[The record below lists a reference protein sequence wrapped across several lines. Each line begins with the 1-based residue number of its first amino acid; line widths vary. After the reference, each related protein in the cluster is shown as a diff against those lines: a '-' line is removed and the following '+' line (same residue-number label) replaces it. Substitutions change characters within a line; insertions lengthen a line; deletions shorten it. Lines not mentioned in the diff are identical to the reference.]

1 MKNILVTGGAGFIGS
16 NLINTL
22 IDNKHFQVTCLD
34 NFDPFYNPAI
44 KRNNIKYYLKKPNF
58 TLIEGD
64 IRNLHQIKSK
74 LSRHYDVIIHLAA
87 KVGVIP
93 SLRNSALYTDVN
105 VLGTQNLLELARNFH
120 CQKFIFASSSSVYG
134 INPNV
139 PWNEEENV
147 LMPISPYASTKI
159 SGELLGHVYT
169 HLYNFQFIGLRFFTV
184 YGPRQRPDLVIY
196 KFAKLI
202 SEGRPITIYGD
213 GRTRRDYTYI
223 DDIISGIVAS
233 LDYFGSNYE
242 IINLGNSKPVELYKL
257 INALE
262 KVLGKRAIINR
273 LPERPGD
280 VPFTCANI
288 SKAKRLLN
296 YQPKTSLSNGLQKFI
311 SWYKTQN
318 AKSK

>member
-1 MKNILVTGGAGFIGS
+1 MKNILITGGAGFIGS
-16 NLINTL
+16 NLSDALLNQYPNIQ
-22 IDNKHFQVTCLD
+22 ITCLD
-34 NFDPFYNPAI
+34 NFDRFYNPAI
-44 KRNNIKYYLKKPNF
+44 KRNNIKDHFKKPNF
-58 TLIEGD
+58 TLVEAD
-64 IRNLHQIKSK
+64 IRNLRQIKTK
-74 LSRHYDVIIHLAA
+74 LSRQYDVIIHLAA

-93 SLRNSALYTDVN
+93 SLQNPALYTDVN
-105 VLGTQNLLELARNFH
+105 VLGTQNLLELARNSH

-139 PWNEEENV
+139 PWNEEESV

-202 SEGRPITIYGD
+202 SEGRPIIIYGD

-242 IINLGNSKPVELYKL
+242 IINLGNSKPMELYKL

-280 VPFTCANI
+280 VPFTCADI
-288 SKAKRLLN
+288 SKAEKILN
-296 YQPKTSLSNGLQKFI
+296 YKPDTSLSDGLHNFI
-311 SWYKTQN
+311 SWFKKQN
-318 AKSK
+318 DN